1 MNTKKTYIIGVAS
14 IVLATTI
21 LSVTA
26 QKPKE
31 PKVDEVEFLLQK
43 SQEQMKQAT
52 KMAKAIDKS
61 STEKV
66 IGMKESIQTLQEEK
80 QQLTT
85 QLYEV
90 KAIID
95 SISPVVTP
103 FELESDGSN

>member
-1 MNTKKTYIIGVAS
+1 MDVKKTYIIGVAA

-21 LSVTA
+21 ISVTA

-31 PKVDEVEFLLQK
+31 PKIDEVEFLLQK

-61 STEKV
+61 TTDKV
-66 IGMKESIQTLQEEK
+66 VGMKESIQTLQEEK
-80 QQLTT
+80 LILTT
-85 QLYEV
+85 QLNEV

-95 SISPVVTP
+95 SVSPAATP

>member
-1 MNTKKTYIIGVAS
+1 MDVKKTYIIGVAAIS
-14 IVLATTI
+14 LATTVI
-21 LSVTA
+21 SVTA

-31 PKVDEVEFLLQK
+31 PKIDEVEFLLQK

-61 STEKV
+61 TTDKV
-66 IGMKESIQTLQEEK
+66 VGMKESIQTLQEEK
-80 QQLTT
+80 LILTT
-85 QLYEV
+85 QLNEV

-95 SISPVVTP
+95 SAPVTATP

>member
-66 IGMKESIQTLQEEK
+66 VGMKESIQTLQEEK

>member
-1 MNTKKTYIIGVAS
+1 MDIKKTYIIGVAA
-14 IVLATTI
+14 IILATTI
-21 LSVTA
+21 ISVTA

-61 STEKV
+61 TTDKV
-66 IGMKESIQTLQEEK
+66 VGMKESIQTLQEEK
-80 QQLTT
+80 LILTT
-85 QLYEV
+85 QLNEV

-95 SISPVVTP
+95 SAPVTTTP

>member
-1 MNTKKTYIIGVAS
+1 MDVKKTYIIGLAS
-14 IVLATTI
+14 IILATTI
-21 LSVTA
+21 ISVTA

-61 STEKV
+61 TTEKV
-66 IGMKESIQTLQEEK
+66 VGMKESIQTLQEEK
-80 QQLTT
+80 LILTT
-85 QLYEV
+85 QLNEV

-95 SISPVVTP
+95 SVPTTATP

>member
-1 MNTKKTYIIGVAS
+1 MDIKKTYIIGVAS

-21 LSVTA
+21 ISVTA

-52 KMAKAIDKS
+52 QMAKAIDKS
-61 STEKV
+61 TTDKV
-66 IGMKESIQTLQEEK
+66 VGMKESIQTLQEEK
-80 QQLTT
+80 LTLTT
-85 QLYEV
+85 QLNEV

-95 SISPVVTP
+95 SVSPIVIP

>member
-1 MNTKKTYIIGVAS
+1 MDVKKTYIIGVAS
-14 IVLATTI
+14 IVVATTI
-21 LSVTA
+21 ISVTA

-61 STEKV
+61 TTEKV
-66 IGMKESIQTLQEEK
+66 VGMKESIQTLQEEK

-90 KAIID
+90 QAVLE
-95 SISPVVTP
+95 SSPTVTP
-103 FELESDGSN
+103 FKLESEGSN

>member
-21 LSVTA
+21 ISVTA

-61 STEKV
+61 TTEKV
-66 IGMKESIQTLQEEK
+66 VGMKESIQTLQEEK
-80 QQLTT
+80 LILTT
-85 QLYEV
+85 QLNEV

-95 SISPVVTP
+95 SVSPSATP

>member
-1 MNTKKTYIIGVAS
+1 MDIKKTYIIGVAA
-14 IVLATTI
+14 IALATTI
-21 LSVTA
+21 ISVTA

-61 STEKV
+61 TTEKV
-66 IGMKESIQTLQEEK
+66 VGMKESIQTLQEEK
-80 QQLTT
+80 LILTT
-85 QLYEV
+85 QLNEV

-95 SISPVVTP
+95 SVSPIVTP

>member
-1 MNTKKTYIIGVAS
+1 MDVKKTYIIGVAA

-21 LSVTA
+21 ISVTA

-61 STEKV
+61 TTDKV
-66 IGMKESIQTLQEEK
+66 VGMKESIQTLQEEK
-80 QQLTT
+80 LILTT
-85 QLYEV
+85 QLNEV

-95 SISPVVTP
+95 SVPTTATP

>member
-43 SQEQMKQAT
+43 SKEQMKQAT

-66 IGMKESIQTLQEEK
+66 VGMKESIQTLQEEK

>member
-1 MNTKKTYIIGVAS
+1 MDVKKTYIIGIAS
-14 IVLATTI
+14 IVLTTTI
-21 LSVTA
+21 ISVTA

-61 STEKV
+61 TTEKV
-66 IGMKESIQTLQEEK
+66 VGMKESIQTLQEEK
-80 QQLTT
+80 LTLTT
-85 QLYEV
+85 QLNEV

-95 SISPVVTP
+95 SVSPSATP

>member
-1 MNTKKTYIIGVAS
+1 MDVKKTYIIGVAAIS
-14 IVLATTI
+14 LATTVI
-21 LSVTA
+21 SVTA

-31 PKVDEVEFLLQK
+31 PKIDEVEFLLQK

-61 STEKV
+61 TTDKV
-66 IGMKESIQTLQEEK
+66 VGMKESIQTLQTEK
-80 QQLTT
+80 LILTT
-85 QLYEV
+85 QLNEV

-95 SISPVVTP
+95 SAPVATTP

>member
-66 IGMKESIQTLQEEK
+66 VRMKESIQTLQEEK

>member
-21 LSVTA
+21 ISVTA

-66 IGMKESIQTLQEEK
+66 VGMKESIQTLQEEK

>member
-1 MNTKKTYIIGVAS
+1 MDVKKTYIIGVAA

-21 LSVTA
+21 ISVTA

-61 STEKV
+61 TTDKV

-80 QQLTT
+80 LILTT
-85 QLYEV
+85 QLNEV

-95 SISPVVTP
+95 SVSPAATP

>member
-1 MNTKKTYIIGVAS
+1 MDVKKTYIIGVAS

-21 LSVTA
+21 ISVTA

-61 STEKV
+61 TTDKV
-66 IGMKESIQTLQEEK
+66 VGMKESIQTLQEEK
-80 QQLTT
+80 LILTT
-85 QLYEV
+85 QLNEV

-95 SISPVVTP
+95 SVPPAATP

>member
-1 MNTKKTYIIGVAS
+1 MDVKKTYIIGVAA

-21 LSVTA
+21 ISVTA

-61 STEKV
+61 TTDKV
-66 IGMKESIQTLQEEK
+66 VGMKESIQTLQEEK
-80 QQLTT
+80 LILTT
-85 QLYEV
+85 QLNEV

-95 SISPVVTP
+95 SAPVAATP

>member
-1 MNTKKTYIIGVAS
+1 MDIKKTYIIGVAA
-14 IVLATTI
+14 IILATTI
-21 LSVTA
+21 ISVTA

-61 STEKV
+61 TTEKV
-66 IGMKESIQTLQEEK
+66 VGMKESIQTLQEEK
-80 QQLTT
+80 LILTT
-85 QLYEV
+85 QLNEV

-95 SISPVVTP
+95 SVSPAATP

>member
-1 MNTKKTYIIGVAS
+1 MDVKKTYIIGVAA

-21 LSVTA
+21 ISVTA

-61 STEKV
+61 TTDKV
-66 IGMKESIQTLQEEK
+66 VGMKESIQTLQEEK
-80 QQLTT
+80 LILTT
-85 QLYEV
+85 QLNEV

-95 SISPVVTP
+95 SVSPAATP